1 MEVAVLNVQLERE
14 AACRDNGTKRDW
26 CSLKAHEL
34 HRPLDCNRDGC
45 PQRRRVHLP
54 KGAAV
59 AIQRRLEEAKGT
71 TDAL

>member
-1 MEVAVLNVQLERE
+1 MEVAVMNVQWERE

-34 HRPLDCNRDGC
+34 HSPLDCDWDGC
-45 PQRRRVHLP
+45 PLRGRALSP
-54 KGAAV
+54 KGAAM